1 VFTLTTAKRFVL
13 SRLRAHPELPAR
25 SQTLHESWWIPK
37 WPGKGGREGEI
48 FLFSNGSYVCWGL
61 GEEDALAFKTQVIDR
76 ALGMQVAPLREAED
90 EELEFVVDPSEFV
103 LSRTSGLCRN
113 LFATSIGKLVF
124 KGI

>member
-1 VFTLTTAKRFVL
+1 M
-13 SRLRAHPELPAR
+13 SRGGSPNGQGRED
-25 SQTLHESWWIPK
+25 
-37 WPGKGGREGEI
+37 GKGRYSC
-48 FLFSNGSYVCWGL
+48 FSNGSYVCWGL